1 MIDANTSQ
9 LILDSDIELS
19 EQLVEEIEPVGFE
32 RIDVAIDRLRSVPE
46 SDVQRNLLAEI
57 LPGLLFS
64 LSETPDPDR
73 SVLNFQRFLK
83 SVDDRETLLRTL
95 SREPRTVE
103 ILLRLFVGS
112 QFLTEI
118 LVRQP
123 DALQR
128 LTEHKRMAEFKS
140 REEFIEQGR
149 SACLSAK
156 NVNELKLKLRSFQQ
170 WELLRIAACDTFGLM
185 DLRTVTRQLS
195 LLADAIVQVS
205 LEGLSQL
212 EGYDVE
218 HIAVIAFGKL
228 GGAELN
234 YSSDIDLVFVCDS
247 HAEKYWTL
255 GQKLINVL
263 SEFTDLGFLYR
274 VDMRLR
280 PWGSSGPLV
289 TTIDSYVDY
298 FERHSQL
305 WERQALLKARTIA
318 GRYSLGDELLERL
331 RFSAFDVEA
340 EAVRQS
346 IASAKAKI
354 ESKISQHG
362 RKFGEVKSGPGGIR
376 DIEFLVQSLQLI
388 HGKSK
393 PFIRTGG
400 TIEGLIRLSEA
411 DLIHAQEYRTLSTAY
426 MMLRTIEHSLQ
437 LMHNQAERFL
447 PESGRELAYLARRLD
462 FPNEDLFVE
471 QFRQHTQAVS
481 RIFRKHLSK
490 ENTEKAPSKVDEED
504 HSKSEIV
511 SSGSDRFANVP
522 PVSTIRRLVQEFQD
536 SGTVAIDVR
545 EEDASSYDIYLL
557 ASNLQVN
564 LPTICGMLFSEEFDI
579 TSADVVPLN
588 EALSKTESTD
598 LKLKADVR
606 SGLFVASFRIA
617 STQQQESDNNPQRL
631 KNLTS
636 QLREF
641 IEEGRADDGR
651 AVQSLL
657 IRRLAKTIR
666 QQKRAMDPILPV
678 EVIFEQDEQS
688 PSTILQI
695 RAEDVP
701 GFLYELTSAIHASG
715 LFIDKMEVR
724 TRGHRVF
731 DTFYVRDG
739 AGGDLLDEERRMQL
753 RAAVVLIKHF
763 THLLPQA
770 PHPAAA
776 LTHFRQLLDNLFQ
789 QPDWLNQL
797 KTLENPEVLSA
808 ITQLLGVSDFL
819 WEDFLRIQH
828 ENLFPVVT
836 DISGLQVSYH
846 KTDLV
851 NELNYFLLAG
861 DESRRID
868 ILNEFKDRAMM
879 RVDMRHILGLQ
890 DRFGMFSLELTS
902 VAETVV
908 AAALAMCEEDL
919 QNSYGHPVNDEGV
932 PSRLTV
938 CALGKCGGQELG
950 YASDIELM
958 FIYDSEGLT
967 TGPDQISAVDYY
979 QRLIQTFQK
988 SIYSRQKRIFEID
1001 LRLRP
1006 YGNAGSLAVSR
1017 EAFEKYFGLHG
1028 PAWPYERQ
1036 ALVKLR
1042 PIAGDTGFGEEI
1054 VQLRD
1059 NLIYIGAPFDIAS
1072 MRAMREKQIRQL
1084 VQPGTFHAKLSPGG
1098 LVDCEYFVQG
1108 MQMTFGH
1115 RHPAIRLPNTRE
1127 AMKGLEQAGILSI
1140 DERLSLRDAYRFLRR
1155 LIDAMRIVRGDA
1167 SDLAIPAFG
1176 TDQFEFLAR
1185 RLNME
1190 NLQLHEEIERHTCQ
1204 VVDMVISFEDFIA
1217 R

>member
-19 EQLVEEIEPVGFE
+19 EQLIEQIEPVGFE

-83 SVDDRETLLRTL
+83 SVDDREALLNTL
-95 SREPRTVE
+95 SREPRAVE

-149 SACLSAK
+149 TACLSARD
-156 NVNELKLKLRSFQQ
+156 VNELKLWLRSFQQ

-234 YSSDIDLVFVCDS
+234 YSSDIDLVFVCDRQ
-247 HAEKYWTL
+247 AEKYWTL

-318 GRYSLGDELLERL
+318 GRYALGDELLERL
-331 RFSAFDVEA
+331 QFTSFDVDA
-340 EAVRQS
+340 EAVRHS
-346 IASAKAKI
+346 ITSAKSKI

-447 PESGRELAYLARRLD
+447 PESGRELSYLARRLD
-462 FPNEDLFVE
+462 FPNEELFLE

-481 RIFRKHLSK
+481 RIFRKHLS
-490 ENTEKAPSKVDEED
+490 NGQTEGDVAGITED
-504 HSKSEIV
+504 VHTKSEAV
-511 SSGSDRFANVP
+511 SSGSDRFDNVP
-522 PVSTIRRLVQEFQD
+522 PLSTIRSLIHEFQD
-536 SGTVAIDVR
+536 SGTVAIEIQQQD
-545 EEDASSYDIYLL
+545 STGYDIYLL
-557 ASNLQVN
+557 ASDLQVN

-588 EALSKTESTD
+588 EALSKSELKD
-598 LKLKADVR
+598 LKLKSDVQ

-617 STQQQESDNNPQRL
+617 STQLQRTDDAQRL
-631 KNLTS
+631 KNFPS
-636 QLREF
+636 QLKEL
-641 IEEGRADDGR
+641 IEEGRNDDGR
-651 AVQSLL
+651 SVQSLL

-666 QQKRAMDPILPV
+666 QRQRAMDPILPV
-678 EVIFEQDEQS
+678 EVIFDQDEKS
-688 PSTILQI
+688 KSTILQI

-715 LFIDKMEVR
+715 LHIERMEVR

-739 AGGDLLDEERRMQL
+739 AGGNLLDEERRMQL

-789 QPDWLNQL
+789 QQDWLNQL

-836 DISGLQVSYH
+836 DISGLQVSYQ
-846 KTDLV
+846 KKDLV

-861 DESRRID
+861 DDSRRID

-890 DRFGMFSLELTS
+890 DRFGMFSLELTA

-908 AAALAMCEEDL
+908 ASALAMCEEDL
-919 QNSYGHPVNDEGV
+919 QQSYGYPVDEAGV
-932 PSRLTV
+932 PTRLTV

-967 TGPDQISAVDYY
+967 NGPDQISAIDYY
-979 QRLIQTFQK
+979 QRLIQKFQK

-1017 EAFEKYFGLHG
+1017 EAFEKYFGQHG

-1042 PIAGDTGFGEEI
+1042 PIAGNDAFGEE
-1054 VQLRD
+1054 VVHLRD
-1059 NLIYIGAPFDIAS
+1059 ELIYDGEPFDIAS

-1127 AMKGLEQAGILSI
+1127 AMKGLEQVGILTFE
-1140 DERLSLRDAYRFLRR
+1140 ERVSLRDAYRFLRR